1 MLTVTIPREKK
12 GPLTKDLINH
22 PTLIRTLN
30 LLDNIGTI
38 IYKDALIPVA
48 LAHSFASIP
57 LKTGTK
63 VLKILSEKYLSI
75 K

>member
-1 MLTVTIPREKK
+1 MLTVSIPIQKK
-12 GPLTKDLINH
+12 GPYINDLINH

-30 LLDNIGTI
+30 LLDNINTI

-48 LAHSFASIP
+48 LVHSFTSIP

-63 VLKILSEKYLSI
+63 VLKILSEKYL